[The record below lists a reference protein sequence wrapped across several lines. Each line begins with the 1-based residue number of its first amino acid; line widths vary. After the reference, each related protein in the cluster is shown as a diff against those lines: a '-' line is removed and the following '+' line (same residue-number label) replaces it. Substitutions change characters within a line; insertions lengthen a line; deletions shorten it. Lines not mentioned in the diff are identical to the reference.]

1 MSYYS
6 STTDR
11 VAPQATP
18 PGRASGGVGELKPSR
33 LGAAP
38 SPTWPDVREV
48 DAPAEAGEG
57 VAAHLDGEGVGQ
69 ERAHAHWPPARL
81 VPYLDLVIHHQSA
94 VEAIRRRG
102 RLRPY
107 LMREAIRCHQFPSDA
122 ISGRLRPYVVVIK
135 GLMREAIR
143 CHQMPYVVVIKGL
156 DPLDQGRVGDRRLI
170 QRRILHSHEP
180 VATHAS
186 HAAPAEISTL
196 EAGLVLT
203 NLMREAISMQSAC
216 NQHAISMQSACNQ
229 HAISMQSFPLRPG
242 SC

>member
-135 GLMREAIR
+135 GL
-143 CHQMPYVVVIKGL
+143 

-170 QRRILHSHEP
+170 QRRILDSHEP
-180 VATHAS
+180 VATHAG
-186 HAAPAEISTL
+186 HAAPAEIGTL

-203 NLMREAISMQSAC
+203 NLMREAISMQSA
-216 NQHAISMQSACNQ
+216 HAISMQSACNQ